1 MVRKRKAILVLIAV
15 LLGVCSL
22 FLSVCAE
29 AAALPE
35 MIPVENGVIMMDNR
49 YITEAV
55 RFSVPYGLSSY
66 LTAKMSDGY
75 LFVKGMGESLYH
87 FVKFGPAGEP
97 VFGLY
102 SAAETEKQQFP
113 DFAYP
118 SDPAQT
124 QAVYRMHALIG
135 EINYLDQSESGVNR
149 LPVYEDSRYY
159 YFPAEYRPAPES
171 AAKPEAGSLPAGICA
186 LVRIDKV
193 TGLADH
199 DYCEILAAAAISD
212 SSSGSG
218 TLSEYAFAVAPI
230 DAVGGAVV
238 LNAVYTEESD
248 PAPSPSDVPQE
259 SGEPQESPVKSP
271 APTAAAASED
281 GAQQPVRSGDAQQ
294 RTNRT
299 TVIHILA
306 AWNFTIREDGVE
318 TTDLLRWSEAGAAQF
333 PGADGGATLTLNRM
347 KTVTHE
353 AVYHNGIIY
362 LTEGAY
368 YRASADR
375 SKPNGAAAAY
385 VKGTL
390 YAIAADGV
398 RSFSLNSLVSQ
409 AHSVPYGEYYA
420 VNLLPMER
428 GMGILFNYY
437 VLETGDVWTYRYY
450 TTAALLEYSDFS
462 VIFQSLHE
470 EVEKTQT
477 GGAAAEKYFNHI
489 DLLEINGFFATVSHY
504 HKESEDVLFPG
515 AMIQTELVLYDEPGT
530 PAAVLTFRN
539 GLGFGEVRYGNT
551 FSGNTIGLY
560 DRIPPYD
567 PYAGLDPETEVDF
580 VEAGY
585 GPVGLLTGIE
595 ALRCKTGDVIHVLDG
610 VMLRDKDGAETTA
623 EGLGGTLYVEYGG
636 NRLQNGI
643 FRPAEA
649 GTYTFD
655 IVFLL
660 DGEGVRAF
668 RTERTLIVTE
678 KAVPPTNPST
688 GNPALPVLSAFVLWG
703 FAAGIQVLRQRKSS
717 FHKSGF

>member
-49 YITEAV
+49 YITETV

-97 VFGLY
+97 VFGRY

-118 SDPAQT
+118 SDPAQA
-124 QAVYRMHALIG
+124 QAIYRMHALIG

-171 AAKPEAGSLPAGICA
+171 AAKPEAGSLPVGICA

-199 DYCEILAAAAISD
+199 DYCEILAAAA
-212 SSSGSG
+212 
-218 TLSEYAFAVAPI
+218 
-230 DAVGGAVV
+230 
-238 LNAVYTEESD
+238 
-248 PAPSPSDVPQE
+248 
-259 SGEPQESPVKSP
+259 
-271 APTAAAASED
+271 SED
-281 GAQQPVRSGDAQQ
+281 GAQQLVRSGDAQQ

-368 YRASADR
+368 YGASADR

-437 VLETGDVWTYRYY
+437 VLETGNVWTYRYY

-668 RTERTLIVTE
+668 RSERTLIVTE